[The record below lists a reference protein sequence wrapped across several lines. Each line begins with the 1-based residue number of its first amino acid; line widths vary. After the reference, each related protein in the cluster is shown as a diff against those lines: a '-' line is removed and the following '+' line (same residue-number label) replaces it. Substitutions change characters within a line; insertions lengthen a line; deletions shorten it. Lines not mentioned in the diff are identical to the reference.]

1 VLARKFNNV
10 YKISALS
17 NPYPRVKMVV
27 VVMMMIIIIIIII
40 CPQRTRLT
48 DILHVTIQRSVI
60 LKIHVAQ
67 KVGR

>member
-1 VLARKFNNV
+1 
-10 YKISALS
+10 
-17 NPYPRVKMVV
+17 MVV